1 MDLVALARRW
11 LSCFETKDVDA
22 LVALYALDARHFSSK
37 LRTLRPGSGGCIRG
51 RAALREWWADAF
63 VRIPGLR
70 YLESRITAQ
79 PGRMVLEYLR
89 SAPGEPD
96 LPVAEVFEVDDGLIA
111 ESRVYHG

>member
-22 LVALYALDARHFSSK
+22 LVALYALDARHFSPK